1 MDREIQEQLY
11 DPSGMSY
18 REFVKKHSSW
28 RVKPGGL
35 LDLKRIAAAWQKYKR
50 QGRLNDPAPRGYR
63 QSIASESQRA
73 AMFAEIDRREKR
85 GRTALRKARR
95 DARIVRKRRQIRL
108 KSAHPRRS
116 YVSQKGRRRFADP
129 APQNTGGA
137 PRRWFEAMRAGIE
150 RSSDVEDPDRI
161 VRDIWRRL
169 SPMKR
174 AKIKIQDA
182 AGKSWKYD
190 LPLPIDRKTHGT
202 GVIRTVQPFK
212 LAEVQANVSPTTFQ
226 ELEGSGLFEHM
237 KRQDGSTA
245 LVKRCKSEKSNCNIF
260 IDKAGV

>member
-1 MDREIQEQLY
+1 MDREIQDQLY
-11 DPSGMSY
+11 DPSGMTY

-35 LDLKRIAAAWQKYKR
+35 LDLKRIAKAWQKYKR

-85 GRTALRKARR
+85 GRTGLRKARR
-95 DARIVRKRRQIRL
+95 DARIAQKRKALSRKHAR
-108 KSAHPRRS
+108 SSSS

-137 PRRWFEAMRAGIE
+137 PKRWFEAMVDGIDK
-150 RSSDVEDPDRI
+150 RSDVDDPERI

-169 SPMKR
+169 SPIKR
-174 AKIKIQDA
+174 AKIKVQDA
-182 AGKSWKYD
+182 AGKKWKYD
-190 LPLPIDRKTHGT
+190 LPLPIDNQTVGR

-212 LAEVQANVSPTTFQ
+212 LAEVQANVSPSTYNEVEST
-226 ELEGSGLFEHM
+226 GLFERM
-237 KRQDGSTA
+237 KRQDGSIA
-245 LVKRCKSEKSNCNIF
+245 LVKRCKSEKGNCNIF
-260 IDKAGV
+260 LDKVN